1 MKPIYI
7 EVGKLGPDQKPIYEK
22 RLETSFI
29 VRGCAGSGKS
39 SLALLRMQ
47 QMLAEDRDHS
57 IPTPFYYITYV
68 RELVECIRKE
78 LRNLASPPVF
88 NDYAITYENWKKKS
102 ITAWTQAFFN
112 IQARPCMHIMGT
124 SPFGQTPTGEI
135 MVNPRP
141 KYLLVDECQDLER
154 DEIDTMMTCGAQS
167 VVFYGDDDQHIMAF
181 KERHPVTLETIAT
194 QYGLRIMPLIFNYRL
209 PQEIAKFAEQISG
222 RPDLALHCKSEYHE
236 RPFVIKVKDED
247 AAIAFMAK
255 RINSYEM
262 QDVGIAFTKNEQV
275 RAAYHKLA
283 TEIGSSN
290 VSANWNVNPEET
302 CEGESVRSKRGEHWN
317 YLSDT
322 RIKIMTYEKIKGRQ
336 FEVVFLFVSGEL
348 TPDMIKRF
356 YVGVTRSERFLY
368 VLYSDAMPSIL
379 RQIPLSYY
387 ETTDTVMAERELA
400 RIDSVTTTS
409 AIPDPGF

>member
-7 EVGKLGPDQKPIYEK
+7 EVGKLGPDQKPIYDK
-22 RLETSFI
+22 RLEASFI

-47 QMLAEDRDHS
+47 QMLAEDSDES
-57 IPTPFYYITYV
+57 SPTPFYYITYV
-68 RELVECIRKE
+68 RELVECVRKE
-78 LRNLASPPVF
+78 LCNLVRPPAF
-88 NDYAITYENWKKKS
+88 NDYVITYENWKNKS
-102 ITAWTQAFFN
+102 ITAWTQSFFN
-112 IQARPCMHIMGT
+112 IRARKCMQVMAS
-124 SPFGQTPTGEI
+124 SPFGREPTGEL

-154 DEIDTMMTCGAQS
+154 NEIDTMMTCGAQS

-181 KERHPVTLETIAT
+181 KERHPVTLETIAS

-209 PQEIAKFAEQISG
+209 PKEIAMFAEQISG
-222 RPDLALHCKSEYHE
+222 RPDLALHCMSEYHE
-236 RPFVIKVKDED
+236 KPFVIKVKDQDE
-247 AAIAFMAK
+247 AVAFMAK
-255 RINSYEM
+255 RINSYDM

-275 RAAYHKLA
+275 RSAYHKLA

-290 VSANWNVNPEET
+290 VSANWNVNPEESN
-302 CEGESVRSKRGEHWN
+302 EGNAARSRKGEHWN

-336 FEVVFLFVSGEL
+336 FEVVFLYVSGEL

-368 VLYSDAMPSIL
+368 VLYSDEMPSIL

-387 ETTDTVMAERELA
+387 ETTDNIMSERELLKVDA
-400 RIDSVTTTS
+400 VTTTS

>member
-22 RLETSFI
+22 RLEASFI

-47 QMLAEDRDHS
+47 QMLAEDSDES
-57 IPTPFYYITYV
+57 SPTPFYYITYV
-68 RELVECIRKE
+68 RELVECVRKE
-78 LRNLASPPVF
+78 LRNLVRPPVF
-88 NDYAITYENWKKKS
+88 NDYVITYENWKNKS
-102 ITAWTQAFFN
+102 ITAWTQSFFN
-112 IQARPCMHIMGT
+112 IRARKCMQVMAS
-124 SPFGQTPTGEI
+124 SPFGQEPTGEL

-167 VVFYGDDDQHIMAF
+167 VVFYGDDDQHIMVF
-181 KERHPVTLETIAT
+181 KERHPVTLETIAS

-209 PQEIAKFAEQISG
+209 PKEIAMFAEQISG

-236 RPFVIKVKDED
+236 KPFVIKVKDQDE
-247 AAIAFMAK
+247 AVAFMAK
-255 RINSYEM
+255 RINSYDM

-275 RAAYHKLA
+275 MSAYHKLA
-283 TEIGSSN
+283 TEIGSSK
-290 VSANWNVNPEET
+290 VSANWNINPEEKND
-302 CEGESVRSKRGEHWN
+302 GDSASSRKGEHWN

-336 FEVVFLFVSGEL
+336 FEVVFLYVSGEL

-368 VLYSDAMPSIL
+368 VLYSDEMPSIL

-387 ETTDTVMAERELA
+387 ETTDNIMTERELS
-400 RIDSVTTTS
+400 RIDTVTTTS